1 MRRSTVTTN
10 DPVGRMVRAWTT
22 FDESLRNGSGFDE
35 PAYDALTAALRACAA
50 EWAELDAVPR
60 LGANVLLDIFPA
72 TAANAALYGG
82 VDADRVMRAA
92 YELHALAGHCVAL
105 RQEPGRPR

>member
-1 MRRSTVTTN
+1 MTTN

-50 EWAELDAVPR
+50 EWAELDAIPR
-60 LGANVLLDIFPA
+60 LGANVLVDLFPS
-72 TAANAALYGG
+72 TEANAALYSGEA
-82 VDADRVMRAA
+82 ADRVIRAA
-92 YELHALAGHCVAL
+92 YDLHALAGQCVAL
-105 RQEPGRPR
+105 RQGPGRPR